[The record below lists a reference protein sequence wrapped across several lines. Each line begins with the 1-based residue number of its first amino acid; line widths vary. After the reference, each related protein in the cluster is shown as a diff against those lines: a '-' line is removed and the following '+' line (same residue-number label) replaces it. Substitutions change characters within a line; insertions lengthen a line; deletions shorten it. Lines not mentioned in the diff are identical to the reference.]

1 MRIIFS
7 HNQEDQDRL
16 WINNLSS
23 LDIIV
28 DNGEASEI
36 VVDDILCSFNINEV
50 PGLIGLIASKIKKGG
65 KIILYFTDIELLSHM
80 LSTGAITLSDFN
92 EAICPAGCSI
102 RCVVSTDIIIS
113 ELRLAG
119 FKINQKQIKNFTS
132 IVVGILE

>member
-1 MRIIFS
+1 MRIVFS

-36 VVDDILCSFNINEV
+36 VVDDILCSFNIKEV
-50 PGLIGLIASKIKKGG
+50 PDVIRLIASKIKKGG

-80 LSTGAITLSDFN
+80 LSTGAITLTDFN
-92 EAICPAGCSI
+92 EAIYPAGSSVKCA
-102 RCVVSTDIIIS
+102 VSTDIIID

-119 FKINQKQIKNFTS
+119 FKISQKQIKNFTS